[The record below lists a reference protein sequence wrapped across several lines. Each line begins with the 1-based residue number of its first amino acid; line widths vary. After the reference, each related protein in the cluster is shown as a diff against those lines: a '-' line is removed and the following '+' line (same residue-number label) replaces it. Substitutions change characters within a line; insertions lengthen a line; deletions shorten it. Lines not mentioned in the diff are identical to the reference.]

1 MEQMYPLRR
10 VTLNRKYASAV
21 VRKSQKLVKSV
32 AYLLCLA
39 LCLGTAAT
47 RLMAQATAQ
56 IAGTVTDASGAVV
69 PGATLTL
76 KNTETNAERSS
87 TSNTAGVFNFNDLQ
101 PGPYVITA
109 LTGGFAPYTQ
119 NVEVTVGSHITINAK
134 LSLSNASTT
143 VEVSTNESVMVN
155 TQTPE
160 VSQVISQEQVTQLP
174 SLTRNPYDFIALS
187 GNITSGDNTA
197 SGAVQNGANR
207 GVNFSL
213 NGQRNSGTEILLDG
227 VENLQVFGD
236 AVAVIVPVDTVQEY
250 RVITNNFS
258 PEYGRASGGVVAVA
272 TRAGTN
278 AFHGRLWEFNR
289 ISATTANTVTNAQQG
304 IPKGAYTRNQF
315 GGIIGGPIV
324 KDKLFFFASTE
335 LTRVRSAANI
345 TAAIPSAQLLAA
357 SAPSVSS
364 FFSTYA
370 GPTTGT
376 IIGTTTNTQAGGG
389 TPLFPSLPASLPVFT
404 NLSFTA
410 PSDAGGGVPQ
420 NTYNITGRVDYSASD
435 KTQAFFRYVNYHET
449 DQQGAIQATPYSQ
462 YDVSGTN
469 YAQAY
474 LLSLAHEFNSSFSTI
489 ARASFTRDTVG
500 NGYNAKLQNVPT
512 LNLYPNAVDPYTLN
526 TFYTPGFYPTNPA
539 NGGLPYG
546 GPQNTIQYNQ
556 DLNYTAGRHQ
566 VQGGAQIV
574 YIQMNQAYGAYA
586 QASEQIGKSAT
597 QAFANF
603 PSGQLYRF
611 TVAANPQ
618 GATPCSRNP
627 YTGAL
632 VQNAACSITLPATS
646 PSFARSDRY
655 HDWAAYV
662 NDIFKATPSLSLSY
676 GVRYEYFGVQHNNNP
691 NLDANFYYGT
701 GNNVF
706 AQVRSG
712 SVLTVPNSPIGRL
725 WNPQYGTVSP
735 RVGFAYDVFG
745 NGATAIR
752 AGYGI
757 SYERNFGNVTFNV
770 IQNPP
775 NYATIV
781 LTSTA
786 CTPTG
791 ATPCPSTGAAPVYT
805 ITNSNLGPV
814 ASGTGSVALPPT
826 SLRHVDQNIRTA
838 QTQFWSASVDQQ
850 VGHNAV
856 VEIAYNGSRGIHLYD
871 IKNLNIP
878 GEGNLY
884 LGDPLKDPVSGK
896 TALTPINTHFS
907 NDNQRG
913 SNGDSYYQALNVQF
927 NARDLRRSGLSI
939 VANYTLAHELDD
951 LSSTFS
957 ETSAGNFELGYT
969 DATNPGLDHASGDS
983 DIRHRF
989 VFSPVYQTPWFNHRS
1004 GSQLAQ
1010 LLGGYEITGIFS
1022 MRTGTPFTFYD
1033 STNNNSGYQVPR
1045 YNPVT
1050 PVTQHTFKSIP
1061 AGQNGGGANNYQLT
1075 GDTTLPMDQPFGNPA
1090 ILGFSDLGP
1099 YPHTMTS
1106 RNAFRG
1112 PGAYNLNVSISKTFP
1127 IHERL
1132 NFELRAEGFDVTN
1145 HHNLYIQQSLN
1156 DAANYTGNPQI
1167 FARKGGVAG
1176 GANDERRFLQF
1187 AGKINF

>member
-1 MEQMYPLRR
+1 
-10 VTLNRKYASAV
+10 
-21 VRKSQKLVKSV
+21 
-32 AYLLCLA
+32 
-39 LCLGTAAT
+39 
-47 RLMAQATAQ
+47 MAQATAQ
-56 IAGTVTDASGAVV
+56 ISGTVTDPTGAVV
-69 PGATLTL
+69 PGANVTL
-76 KNTETNAERSS
+76 KNTGTNATRTFATNS
-87 TSNTAGVFNFNDLQ
+87 AGLFHFTDLQ
-101 PGPYVITA
+101 PGEYLVTA
-109 LTGGFAPYTQ
+109 ETAGFAPYTSQ
-119 NVEVTVGSHITINAK
+119 LEVNVGAHITVDAK
-134 LSLSNASTT
+134 LSVGGANTT
-143 VEVSTNESVMVN
+143 VEVSTNQSVMVN

-160 VSQVISQEQVTQLP
+160 VSEVINQEQISQLP
-174 SLTRNPYDFIALS
+174 SLTRNPYDFIALA

-197 SGAVQNGANR
+197 SGNVQNGANR

-227 VENLQVFGD
+227 VENLQIFSD

-272 TRAGTN
+272 TRGGTN

-289 ISATTANTVTNAQQG
+289 IAATTANTVTNAQQG

-315 GGIIGGPIV
+315 GGIVGGPIV

-335 LTRVRSAANI
+335 FTRVRSAANI
-345 TAAIPSAQLLAA
+345 TAAIPSSQLLAA
-357 SAPSVSS
+357 SNSSVSS

-370 GPTTGT
+370 GPTIGT
-376 IIGTTTNTQAGGG
+376 VIGTTTNSQAGGG

-410 PSDAGGGVPQ
+410 PADAGGGIPQ
-420 NTYNITGRVDYSASD
+420 NTYNVTGRFDYTASQR
-435 KTQAFFRYVNYHET
+435 TQAFFRYVNYHET
-449 DQQGAIQATPYSQ
+449 DQQGAIQASPYSQ
-462 YDVSGTN
+462 YDVSGKN

-474 LLSLAHEFNSSFSTI
+474 LLSVAHEFNSALSTI
-489 ARASFTRDTVG
+489 AHASFTRDTVG
-500 NGYNAKLQNVPT
+500 NGYNTALQNVPT

-526 TFYTPGFYPTNPA
+526 TFFTPGFYPTNPA

-546 GPQNTIQYNQ
+546 GPQNTVQYNQ
-556 DLNYTAGRHQ
+556 DVNYTRGKHQ
-566 VQGGAQIV
+566 LQGGAQIL

-586 QASEQIGKSAT
+586 QASEQIGKSAA

-662 NDIFKATPSLSLSY
+662 NDIFKVTPSLSLSY

-701 GNNVF
+701 GSNLF

-712 SVLTVPNSPIGRL
+712 SVLTVPNSPIGKL
-725 WNPQYGTVSP
+725 WNPQHGTVSP
-735 RVGFAYDVFG
+735 RIGFAYDVFG
-745 NGATAIR
+745 NGATAFR

-781 LTSTA
+781 LTSSA

-791 ATPCPSTGAAPVYT
+791 STPCASTGAAPIYT
-805 ITNSNLGPV
+805 VTNNNLGPV
-814 ASGTGSVALPPT
+814 SAGSGSVALPPT

-838 QTQFWSASVDQQ
+838 QTQFWSASIDQK
-850 VGHNAV
+850 VGYNAV

-884 LGDPLKDPVSGK
+884 LGDPLVSGTSK
-896 TALTPINTHFS
+896 PTLTPVNTHFS

-913 SNGDSYYQALNVQF
+913 SNGDSYYQAVNVQF
-927 NARDLRRSGLSI
+927 NARNLRRSGLSLI
-939 VANYTLAHELDD
+939 ANYTFSHELDD
-951 LSSTFS
+951 LSSAFS

-969 DATNPGLDHASGDS
+969 DATNPGLDHASGDF

-989 VFSPVYQTPWFNHRS
+989 VFSPVYQTPWFDK
-1004 GSQLAQ
+1004 GSALAR

-1045 YNPVT
+1045 YNPAT
-1050 PVTQHTFKSIP
+1050 PVTTHSFTKIP
-1061 AGQNGGGANNYQLT
+1061 AGQNGGGANNYRLT
-1075 GDTTLPMDQPFGNPA
+1075 GDTTLPANNPFGNPA
-1090 ILGFSDLGP
+1090 LLGISDLGP
-1099 YPHTMTS
+1099 YPSTMTA

-1112 PGAYNLNVSISKTFP
+1112 PGAYNLNVSISKAFP
-1127 IHERL
+1127 IHEHVNL
-1132 NFELRAEGFDVTN
+1132 ELRAEGFDVTN
-1145 HHNLYIQQSLN
+1145 HHNLYIQESLN
-1156 DAANYTGNPQI
+1156 DAANYSGNPQI
-1167 FARKGGVAG
+1167 FARKGGING
-1176 GANDERRFLQF
+1176 GASDERRFLQF

>member
-526 TFYTPGFYPTNPA
+526 TFLHTWLLPHQSGQRRPAIRWPAEHHPVQPGPELHRRQAPGSGRSTDRLHPDEPGLRRVRTGQRADRQERHAGICELPKRSALPVYRGCKPA
-539 NGGLPYG
+539 RRHSLLQKPLHWRTRPERSLQHHTSRHQPFVCTFRPVSRLGGLRE
-546 GPQNTIQYNQ
+546 
-556 DLNYTAGRHQ
+556 RHL
-566 VQGGAQIV
+566 QGH
-574 YIQMNQAYGAYA
+574 
-586 QASEQIGKSAT
+586 
-597 QAFANF
+597 
-603 PSGQLYRF
+603 
-611 TVAANPQ
+611 TV
-618 GATPCSRNP
+618 
-627 YTGAL
+627 
-632 VQNAACSITLPATS
+632 TLP
-646 PSFARSDRY
+646 
-655 HDWAAYV
+655 
-662 NDIFKATPSLSLSY
+662 
-676 GVRYEYFGVQHNNNP
+676 Q
-691 NLDANFYYGT
+691 
-701 GNNVF
+701 
-706 AQVRSG
+706 
-712 SVLTVPNSPIGRL
+712 
-725 WNPQYGTVSP
+725 
-735 RVGFAYDVFG
+735 
-745 NGATAIR
+745 
-752 AGYGI
+752 
-757 SYERNFGNVTFNV
+757 
-770 IQNPP
+770 
-775 NYATIV
+775 
-781 LTSTA
+781 
-786 CTPTG
+786 
-791 ATPCPSTGAAPVYT
+791 
-805 ITNSNLGPV
+805 
-814 ASGTGSVALPPT
+814 
-826 SLRHVDQNIRTA
+826 
-838 QTQFWSASVDQQ
+838 
-850 VGHNAV
+850 
-856 VEIAYNGSRGIHLYD
+856 
-871 IKNLNIP
+871 
-878 GEGNLY
+878 
-884 LGDPLKDPVSGK
+884 
-896 TALTPINTHFS
+896 
-907 NDNQRG
+907 
-913 SNGDSYYQALNVQF
+913 
-927 NARDLRRSGLSI
+927 LRRPLRI
-939 VANYTLAHELDD
+939 LRRA
-951 LSSTFS
+951 
-957 ETSAGNFELGYT
+957 
-969 DATNPGLDHASGDS
+969 
-983 DIRHRF
+983 
-989 VFSPVYQTPWFNHRS
+989 
-1004 GSQLAQ
+1004 AQ
-1010 LLGGYEITGIFS
+1010 
-1022 MRTGTPFTFYD
+1022 
-1033 STNNNSGYQVPR
+1033 
-1045 YNPVT
+1045 
-1050 PVTQHTFKSIP
+1050 
-1061 AGQNGGGANNYQLT
+1061 
-1075 GDTTLPMDQPFGNPA
+1075 
-1090 ILGFSDLGP
+1090 
-1099 YPHTMTS
+1099 
-1106 RNAFRG
+1106 
-1112 PGAYNLNVSISKTFP
+1112 
-1127 IHERL
+1127 
-1132 NFELRAEGFDVTN
+1132 
-1145 HHNLYIQQSLN
+1145 
-1156 DAANYTGNPQI
+1156 
-1167 FARKGGVAG
+1167 
-1176 GANDERRFLQF
+1176 
-1187 AGKINF
+1187 